1 MISEERVEKALRYL
15 AESDLS
21 AAEAKA
27 DMERAEAKC
36 KSVKQ
41 TVFLHAEG
49 TVAERTAI
57 ADTDKNTLE
66 AQEAY
71 FEAVAVYS
79 HFANKR
85 ETEHILIDLFRT
97 LAANRRKGA

>member
-15 AESDLS
+15 AESDLP

-27 DMERAEAKC
+27 DMERTEAKC
-36 KSVKQ
+36 KTVKQ
-41 TVFLHAEG
+41 TVFLHSEG

-57 ADTDKNTLE
+57 ADTHQDTLA
-66 AQEAY
+66 AQAEY
-71 FEAVAVYS
+71 FEAISVYQ

-85 ETEHILIDLFRT
+85 ETERILIDLYRT
-97 LAANRRKGA
+97 ICANQRKGQ

>member
-1 MISEERVEKALRYL
+1 MISEARVETALRYL
-15 AESDLS
+15 AESDLP

-27 DMERAEAKC
+27 DMERREAKC

-41 TVFLHAEG
+41 TIFLHSEG

-57 ADTDKNTLE
+57 ADTHQGTLD
-66 AQEAY
+66 AQAEY
-71 FEAVAVYS
+71 FESVSVYQ

-85 ETEHILIDLFRT
+85 ETERILIDLYRT
-97 LAANRRKGA
+97 ICANRRKGE

>member
-1 MISEERVEKALRYL
+1 MISEMRVETALRYL
-15 AESDLS
+15 AESDLP

-27 DMERAEAKC
+27 DMERLEAKW

-41 TVFLHAEG
+41 TVFLHSEG

-57 ADTDKNTLE
+57 ADTHSDTAV
-66 AQEAY
+66 AQGEY
-71 FEAVAVYS
+71 FESVAVYS

-85 ETEHILIDLFRT
+85 ETERILIDLYRT
-97 LAANRRKGA
+97 ICANRRKGE